1 MNTKRVLIAG
11 LLAGLV
17 LNIGEAA
24 LHGVVIAEP
33 TESALAALGHPV
45 TGDPFKL
52 TMLVLMT
59 FGQGIVGMWLYAAI
73 GGRAR
78 RHAAL
83 IVGNVLW
90 FLSAAYAAIYLDA
103 GFPGV
108 FPANVVWWPVI
119 WGWVEFPLAMLAG
132 AAVYRD

>member
-1 MNTKRVLIAG
+1 MNTKRVLASG

-17 LNIGEAA
+17 LNIGEAI

-33 TESALAALGHPV
+33 TEAALQALGHPA
-45 TGDPFKL
+45 TGDPLRL
-52 TMLVLMT
+52 TMLILMT
-59 FGQGIVGMWLYAAI
+59 FGQGIVGMWVYAAI
-73 GGRAR
+73 RGRTKLTAI
-78 RHAAL
+78 
-83 IVGNVLW
+83 IVGNIVW

-103 GFPGV
+103 GFAGV